1 MKRGFTIVELLVVV
15 AIIGVLLGIVT
26 AVATSSLKN
35 TRERRGDAMASA
47 FQQAIAAYYAQEGEW
62 PNGIENI
69 AKSYSKDKSSYTLT
83 ASEAE
88 PVFREIVENSVGA
101 NATRPLIDAS
111 ALFVAKASL
120 VKGDGC
126 NDNHDD
132 KNKTSYCGDK
142 RCVNG
147 VDFTEALKSGM
158 SVSEMAFGWQGREY
172 GKFRRFWIT
181 YNAKTDTVKVS
192 KTR

>member
-1 MKRGFTIVELLVVV
+1 MKKGFTIVELLVVV

-47 FQQAIAAYYAQEGEW
+47 LQQAIAAYYAQEGKW
-62 PNGIENI
+62 PDGIESMISGMN
-69 AKSYSKDKSSYTLT
+69 ASTNTLT
-83 ASEAE
+83 AIQADA
-88 PVFREIVENSVGA
+88 VFSEIVEKSVGA

-158 SVSEMAFGWQGREY
+158 SVSDMAFGWLGREY